1 MRYSVKATRRQ
12 QEQIPL
18 LLRSLGIGHVQEP
31 IRRPGGFPVWQI
43 FYGVSG
49 TGVFFADSL
58 RTVLHPG
65 EIAVLPP
72 NSPHG
77 YQGLEGEWR
86 LHYVGFEGS
95 LCSHLM
101 AVLRLSQSGV
111 YSIADPTLLFG
122 RLKRL
127 SSLAAEE
134 KPQQLVC
141 SQELYGLLLELS
153 AGVRRLPQ
161 SRAEESEGIA
171 KEMIL
176 YLEDHFS
183 EDISLRE
190 LSERFHLTPEYL
202 CACFK
207 AETQETIMQYLRRIR
222 MHRAK
227 LLLMESPDL
236 SLREIAEACGFHSIS
251 YFGKVFRSS
260 AGMTPQAYRLGT
272 GWRPPAEE
280 KRIHP
285 VEGKTKG

>member
-1 MRYSVKATRRQ
+1 MRYSVKVTRRQ

-18 LLRSLGIGHVQEP
+18 LLRSLGIDHVQEP

-49 TGVFFADSL
+49 TGVFYADGL
-58 RTVLHPG
+58 RAVLHPG
-65 EIAVLPP
+65 QIAVLPP
-72 NSPHG
+72 DSPHG
-77 YQGLEGEWR
+77 YQSLGGEWQ
-86 LHYVGFEGS
+86 LHYVGFEGT

-101 AVLRLSQSGV
+101 ATLRLSQSGV
-111 YSIADPTLLFG
+111 YSVADPAPLF
-122 RLKRL
+122 KRL
-127 SSLAAEE
+127 ERLAGLAAEE
-134 KPQQLVC
+134 KPRQAAC

-161 SRAEESEGIA
+161 SRAEESEGMA

-183 EDISLRE
+183 EDISLQE

-222 MHRAK
+222 IHHAK
-227 LLLMESPDL
+227 LLLMEAPDMSL
-236 SLREIAEACGFHSIS
+236 SKIAAACGFHSTS
-251 YFGKVFRSS
+251 YFGKVFRQSS
-260 AGMTPQAYRLGT
+260 GMTPQAYRLGAV
-272 GWRPPAEE
+272 WRPPA
-280 KRIHP
+280 
-285 VEGKTKG
+285 VERPDPQKP